1 MNAMLDL
8 VGRHK
13 AGAPVGIYSVCS
25 AHPLVLESALRL
37 ARRTG
42 SLALIE
48 ATSNQVN
55 QDGGYTGMRPADFRE
70 RVLGLAT
77 TVGLPHDRVVLG
89 GDHLGPNCWQNLP
102 AATALE
108 KSAVLVGEYVA
119 AGFRKIHLDCSMSL
133 SDDPRSLGDE
143 LIAERTATLC
153 EITEAVWRKVGGEP
167 PVYIIG
173 SEVPV
178 PGGAHETLQEL
189 AVTTPQAAQATIG
202 AHRRAFA
209 RHGVEAAW
217 SRVIGLVV
225 QPGVEFDHHHV
236 IDYIPSKAAAL
247 SKSIE
252 PVPGMVFEAH
262 STDYQAPQALE
273 ALVRDHF
280 AILKVGPGVT
290 FALREV
296 FWALSDIASEMG
308 LTPQISVKETLLGEM
323 RRNPRY
329 WKSYYTSPQSQ
340 NFDLQYSLSD
350 RSRYYWSTPVV
361 EQACAELLERLAS
374 RGIPLTLISQYLPVQ
389 YAAIRA
395 GRLQI
400 DPRELVL
407 DGVEQVLRLYDG
419 ACRPPGPAE
428 RAVIDRGIE

>member
-70 RVLGLAT
+70 RVLTLAT
-77 TVGLPHDRVVLG
+77 SVGLPHDRVVLG

-119 AGFRKIHLDCSMSL
+119 AGFRKIHLDCSMSM

-153 EITEAVWRKVGGEP
+153 EVTEAVWHKIGGGP

-189 AVTTPQAAQATIG
+189 AVTKRP
-202 AHRRAFA
+202 
-209 RHGVEAAW
+209 
-217 SRVIGLVV
+217 
-225 QPGVEFDHHHV
+225 
-236 IDYIPSKAAAL
+236 
-247 SKSIE
+247 
-252 PVPGMVFEAH
+252 
-262 STDYQAPQALE
+262 
-273 ALVRDHF
+273 
-280 AILKVGPGVT
+280 
-290 FALREV
+290 ALRREV
-296 FWALSDIASEMG
+296 EPDQGDLSEIG
-308 LTPQISVKETLLGEM
+308 CHRK
-323 RRNPRY
+323 
-329 WKSYYTSPQSQ
+329 
-340 NFDLQYSLSD
+340 
-350 RSRYYWSTPVV
+350 
-361 EQACAELLERLAS
+361 
-374 RGIPLTLISQYLPVQ
+374 
-389 YAAIRA
+389 
-395 GRLQI
+395 
-400 DPRELVL
+400 
-407 DGVEQVLRLYDG
+407 
-419 ACRPPGPAE
+419 GPAGCLGGSGVST
-428 RAVIDRGIE
+428 RRSGAQPA